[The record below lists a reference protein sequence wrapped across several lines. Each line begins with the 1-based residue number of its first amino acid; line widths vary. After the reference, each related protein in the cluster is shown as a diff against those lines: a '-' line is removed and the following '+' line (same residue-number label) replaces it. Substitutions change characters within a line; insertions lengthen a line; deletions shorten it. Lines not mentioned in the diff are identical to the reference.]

1 MSDPELRI
9 TWNMHWRCDYRC
21 SYCFFAGHWEEYSRR
36 FIQKSTAEWLDC
48 WRRIRE
54 RHGRALVTIT
64 GGEPFIFPDFT
75 NLIRGLS
82 DIHWPINIS
91 TNMSVPLEGFLAA
104 VDPAKVSVSVSFHP
118 EYHEAGP
125 FLEKLKRLRAAGFS
139 GCNNFVAY
147 PPHLDRLPGL
157 IAAFQ
162 SIGESLK
169 VIPFI
174 GRHDGTDYP
183 GGYTAEQK
191 ALLGMGDDWVE
202 GKRPKGRACLAGCRS
217 ALLLPDGNVARCG
230 QIGDRHIL
238 GNIFDPDFELLPG
251 PAPCDV
257 ELCPCDEWKV
267 IPDEKTPDK
276 AGAWLP

>member
-1 MSDPELRI
+1 MSEPELRI

-36 FIQKSTAEWLDC
+36 FIERSTEEWLAC

-54 RHGRALVTIT
+54 RHGRALLTIT
-64 GGEPFIFPDFT
+64 GGEPFIFPDFL
-75 NLIRGLS
+75 NLISGLS

-91 TNMSVPLEGFLAA
+91 TNASVPWDGFIAA
-104 VDPAKVSVSVSFHP
+104 VDPKKVSVSVSFHP
-118 EYHEAGP
+118 EYHEIGP
-125 FLEKLKRLRAAGFS
+125 FLGRLKGLRAAGFS

-147 PPHLDRLPGL
+147 PPQLKDLPRLA
-157 IAAFQ
+157 AAFQ
-162 SIGESLK
+162 GIGESLK

-174 GRHDGTDYP
+174 GRFEGRTFP
-183 GGYTAEQK
+183 EGYTAEQRK
-191 ALLGMGDDWVE
+191 LLGMSDDWVDN
-202 GKRPKGRACLAGCRS
+202 KRRKGRACLAGCRS
-217 ALLLPDGNVARCG
+217 ALLLPDGSVTRCG
-230 QIGDRHIL
+230 QVGDPGIF
-238 GNIFDPDFELLPG
+238 GNICDPDFSLLPG

-267 IPDEKTPDK
+267 MPDEKAPDR